1 VPITRSNLLKLCH
14 SHDLK
19 ECCYLNE
26 SITLTNNGRTHWECE
41 IGSAQKPQKEVTSVS
56 NTDNTTHYL
65 VIIEPNTSLVPVF
78 IYEIN
83 VHVAIGVLF
92 VKSFIY
98 IHSPKMKTLHVY
110 NGI

>member
-1 VPITRSNLLKLCH
+1 
-14 SHDLK
+14 
-19 ECCYLNE
+19 
-26 SITLTNNGRTHWECE
+26 
-41 IGSAQKPQKEVTSVS
+41 VTSVS

-98 IHSPKMKTLHVY
+98 IHSPKMKTVHVY